1 MTTTKKRSGRSTE
14 SPKKPP
20 TAIEKC
26 VQAELQRY
34 LELLEGD
41 EPSNLYRMVVRQ
53 AEHAVIEMAMQECGG
68 NQSRAS
74 EWLGISRGNLR
85 TKLSNMDY

>member
-1 MTTTKKRSGRSTE
+1 MTSKTKRIGHSTKL
-14 SPKKPP
+14 PKKAS
-20 TAIEKC
+20 TAIERC

-53 AEHAVIEMAMQECGG
+53 AEHAVIEMAMQQCGG

-85 TKLSNMDY
+85 SKLSDMDY